1 MKLNKYNVA
10 MDPGI
15 KINKANKSKVKD
27 PAN

>member
-15 KINKANKSKVKD
+15 KINKTNKSKVKD